1 MTLHAA
7 APSPSGAMGTPI
19 GEVTSAP
26 PPRGTLSSSDVVLEV
41 ASSLDL
47 PSHHPHDSSASVY
60 HRPLTPDDLSACVDL
75 HRRCFPI
82 EYEDAFYASA
92 LAEAEGI
99 ITLAAMERQPRHPDP
114 TVPLPPDV
122 MVGVVTARCQARCE
136 EEDRAASWWLR
147 PGGPPN
153 PAARL
158 AAAVFGEPASSHA
171 HATGTTDGSAADD
184 NDATPYLYV
193 LTLGVLP
200 SRRRRGLASALLEA
214 VARRAAR
221 ERGCVAAY
229 LHVISHDRGA
239 LRLYRSHGFAVARRL
254 KNFYTIPEERA
265 PEPGRTR
272 YDALLLARR
281 CVREPTGG
289 AASAFA
295 AGRVSPVA
303 ELARLWMALRR
314 LLEDWWRR
322 VRRMAGPAAH
332 SERHAL

>member
-1 MTLHAA
+1 MVLHAA
-7 APSPSGAMGTPI
+7 APSPWGAMATPI
-19 GEVTSAP
+19 EDVTSAP
-26 PPRGTLSSSDVVLEV
+26 HRRGTLSSSDVVLEV
-41 ASSLDL
+41 ASSLDF
-47 PSHHPHDSSASVY
+47 PSNHPRDSSASVY

-75 HRRCFPI
+75 HRQCFPI
-82 EYEDAFYASA
+82 EYEDAFYTSA

-114 TVPLPPDV
+114 DVPISPDV
-122 MVGVVTARCQARCE
+122 MVGVVTARCQAQCE
-136 EEDRAASWWLR
+136 EEDRAVSRWLR

-158 AAAVFGEPASSHA
+158 AAALFGEPPSSHER
-171 HATGTTDGSAADD
+171 ATGTTDGSAAKD
-184 NDATPYLYV
+184 DATPYLYV

-200 SRRRRGLASALLEA
+200 SRRRRGVASALLEA
-214 VARRAAR
+214 IARRAAR

-229 LHVISHDRGA
+229 LHVISHNRGA
-239 LRLYRSHGFAVARRL
+239 LRLYREHGFAVARRL

-265 PEPGRTR
+265 PEPGRAR

-281 CVREPTGG
+281 CEPTE
-289 AASAFA
+289 SETRA

-303 ELARLWMALRR
+303 ELARLLVMLRR

-332 SERHAL
+332 SERRAL